1 MRKKLLKIP
10 LLLPVFLVV
19 LCLFSLKLYAGPL
32 RFIAYGDTRRN
43 SDTVDKPQTKHN
55 AIAKVIRELN
65 PDFVLF
71 SGDMVYNN
79 EFEKF
84 LTVVINNYAGDKR
97 IPLYPVIGNHEVVVS
112 EKLGGIEALIKARSR
127 YVLFEAFK
135 GRLDDSYSSYL
146 NNIFDRMK
154 PKQSW
159 YSFVKQTNGVELQFI
174 ELNSSLPDDEDQFK
188 WFLNELKRVDGPKVV
203 LAHYPPYSTGQHGNE
218 SALHGS
224 SREAKFRNRYTKV
237 FNDPKNN
244 VALVIGGHD
253 HNYQRTCKTDETG
266 GIRTPVYLVS
276 GGGGANLTGGG
287 KGDVSQIL
295 TDGFQCQRF
304 VTAYH
309 FVEVTVTAD
318 SSRNVTIKCKAMGLS
333 YDLSQGLPDDTAFE
347 AQFVKERLELIDDF
361 TVTWQCKRVSGNEF

>member
-135 GRLDDSYSSYL
+135 GRLDNSYSSYL

-237 FNDPKNN
+237 FNDPRNN

-253 HNYQRTCKTDETG
+253 HNYQRACKTDETG

-309 FVEVTVTAD
+309 FVEVMVTAD

-361 TVTWQCKRVSGNEF
+361 TVTWQSKRVSGNEF

>member
-1 MRKKLLKIP
+1 MRKKLLKIH
-10 LLLPVFLVV
+10 LLLPCFLII
-19 LCLFSLKLYAGPL
+19 LCLFSLKLYAGTL
-32 RFIAYGDTRRN
+32 HFIAYGDTRRN
-43 SDTVDKPQTKHN
+43 GDTVDKPQTKHN

-97 IPLYPVIGNHEVVVS
+97 IPLYPVIGNHEVVIS

-135 GRLDDSYSSYL
+135 GKLDDPYSSYL
-146 NNIFDRMK
+146 NTIFDRLK

-159 YSFVKQTNGVELQFI
+159 YSFVKQIDGMEMQFI
-174 ELNSSLPDDEDQFK
+174 ALNSSLPDVEDQFK

-203 LAHYPPYSTGQHGNE
+203 LAHYPPYSIGLHGNE

-224 SREAKFRNRYTKV
+224 SREAKFRNRYAKV
-237 FNDPKNN
+237 FNDPGNN
-244 VALVIGGHD
+244 VLLVIGGHD
-253 HNYQRTCKTDETG
+253 HNYQRICKTDEKG
-266 GIRTPVYLVS
+266 GIRTPVYVVS
-276 GGGGANLTGGG
+276 GGGGADLTGGVEG
-287 KGDVSQIL
+287 NVSQIL
-295 TDGFQCQRF
+295 TEGFQCQGL

-309 FVEVTVTAD
+309 FVEVTATAD
-318 SSRNVTIKCKAMGLS
+318 SRRNVTIKCRAMGLR
-333 YDLSQGLPDDTAFE
+333 YDLSKGLPDDTTFE
-347 AQFVKERLELIDDF
+347 TQFVWKQLELIDDF
-361 TVTWQCKRVSGNEF
+361 TVTWQSKPVMGNEF

>member
-1 MRKKLLKIP
+1 M
-10 LLLPVFLVV
+10 
-19 LCLFSLKLYAGPL
+19 

-43 SDTVDKPQTKHN
+43 GDTVDKPQTKHN

-84 LTVVINNYAGDKR
+84 LTVVINNYAGDKG
-97 IPLYPVIGNHEVVVS
+97 YPSTRSSAIM
-112 EKLGGIEALIKARSR
+112 KLSLVKNGGIEALIKARAGTSS
-127 YVLFEAFK
+127 LKAFK

-146 NNIFDRMK
+146 NTIFDRMK

-159 YSFVKQTNGVELQFI
+159 YSFVKQIDGVELQFI

-203 LAHYPPYSTGQHGNE
+203 LAHYPPYSIGLHGNE

-237 FNDPKNN
+237 FNDPRNN
-244 VALVIGGHD
+244 VAMVVGGHD
-253 HNYQRTCKTDETG
+253 HNYQRTCKTDEKG
-266 GIRTPVYLVS
+266 GVRTPVYIVS
-276 GGGGANLTGGG
+276 GGGADLTGGG
-287 KGDVSQIL
+287 EGNVSQIL
-295 TDGFQCQRF
+295 TEGFQCQGL

-309 FVEVTVTAD
+309 FVEVTATAD
-318 SSRNVTIKCKAMGLS
+318 SNRNVTIKCRAMGLR
-333 YDLSQGLPDDTAFE
+333 YDLSKGLPDDTTFE

-361 TVTWQCKRVSGNEF
+361 TVTWQGKHVIGNEF

>member
-10 LLLPVFLVV
+10 LLLSVFLVI
-19 LCLFSLKLYAGPL
+19 LCISSVKLYAGPL
-32 RFIAYGDTRRN
+32 RFIAYGDTRRDGN
-43 SDTVDKPQTKHN
+43 AVDKPQTKHN

-97 IPLYPVIGNHEVVVS
+97 IPLYPVIGNHEVVIG

-146 NNIFDRMK
+146 NQIFDRMK

-159 YSFVKQTNGVELQFI
+159 YSFVKQTNGVDLQFI

-188 WFLNELKRVDGPKVV
+188 WFLNELKRIDGPKVI
-203 LAHYPPYSTGQHGNE
+203 LAHYPPYSIGLHGNE
-218 SALHGS
+218 SILHGS
-224 SREAKFRNRYTKV
+224 SREAKFRNRYAKV
-237 FNDPKNN
+237 FNDPRNN
-244 VALVIGGHD
+244 VAIVIGGHD
-253 HNYQRTCKTDETG
+253 HNYQRACKTDEKG
-266 GIRTPVYLVS
+266 GIRTPVYIVS
-276 GGGGANLTGGG
+276 GGGGADLTGGG
-287 KGDVSQIL
+287 GGDVSRIL
-295 TDGFQCQRF
+295 TEGFQCQGL

-309 FVEVTVTAD
+309 FADFTATAD
-318 SSRNVTIKCKAMGLS
+318 SSRNVTIKCRALGLR
-333 YDLSQGLPDDTAFE
+333 YDLSKGLPDDTTFE
-347 AQFVKERLELIDDF
+347 AQFVKDRLELIDDF
-361 TVTWQCKRVSGNEF
+361 TITWQNNRASGE

>member
-43 SDTVDKPQTKHN
+43 GDTVDKPQTKHN
-55 AIAKVIRELN
+55 AIAKVIRDLN

-97 IPLYPVIGNHEVVVS
+97 IPLYPVIGNHEVIVS
-112 EKLGGIEALIKARSR
+112 EKWGGIEALIKARSR

-146 NNIFDRMK
+146 NTIFDRMK

-174 ELNSSLPDDEDQFK
+174 GLNSSLPDDEDQFK

-203 LAHYPPYSTGQHGNE
+203 LAHYPPYSIGLHGNE

-237 FNDPKNN
+237 FNDPRNN
-244 VALVIGGHD
+244 VAMVISGHD
-253 HNYQRTCKTDETG
+253 HNYQRTCKTDEKG
-266 GIRTPVYLVS
+266 GIRMPVYVVS
-276 GGGGANLTGGG
+276 GGGGADLTGGAEG
-287 KGDVSQIL
+287 SVSQIL
-295 TDGFQCQRF
+295 TEGFQCQGL

-309 FVEVTVTAD
+309 FVEVTATAD
-318 SSRNVTIKCKAMGLS
+318 SSRNVTIKCKAMGLR
-333 YDLSQGLPDDTAFE
+333 YDLSKGLPDDTTFE

-361 TVTWQCKRVSGNEF
+361 TVTWQGKHVIGNEF